1 MVGRIIRHA
10 ATMRIFYEP
19 EPGVIAHTKASRM
32 LASDDMRDW
41 ARAGTEELG
50 SAAGK
55 VKFLSAAYGQNA
67 NVVF

>member
-1 MVGRIIRHA
+1 VGRIIRHA

-19 EPGVIAHTKASRM
+19 EPGMVAHTKASRM
-32 LASDDMRDW
+32 LASEDMRDW

-55 VKFLSAAYGQNA
+55 VRFL
-67 NVVF
+67 